1 MTLFVFFSIC
11 HHFCN
16 LEASTW
22 DIGSRNLKF
31 PQTRPVNFCD
41 NWGSRCRWLDAI
53 SFTSPLACSS
63 LIAAHVR
70 ASSLSIQTKFTFRG
84 KTPLVYRIRALFPC
98 TRSVWLTVF
107 LLMCSL
113 LRPSIGLND
122 SDGWAGECEMSTF
135 LSGRCYKCVF
145 SVFGVWC
152 FARSFLSLHLRFP
165 RPQVMAAIFTPPIS
179 VQTDA
184 EMRKLVVYVSSI
196 AIGMCLLTT
205 VVHCVEHTTAH
216 NANKFAQCL
225 KCRWSKI
232 LIMIKLTWSFCE
244 IF

>member
-1 MTLFVFFSIC
+1 VRRELYVCQLDARHVSLFSAVGYIHQQFLITDDRPAAMTLFVFFSIC

-165 RPQVMAAIFTPPIS
+165 RPQVMAAIFTPPS
-179 VQTDA
+179 QSKQ
-184 EMRKLVVYVSSI
+184 M
-196 AIGMCLLTT
+196 
-205 VVHCVEHTTAH
+205 
-216 NANKFAQCL
+216 L
-225 KCRWSKI
+225 KCGNLSY
-232 LIMIKLTWSFCE
+232 T
-244 IF
+244 